1 MNTSAFPQEI
11 GFDTSPLPANF
22 IPYIANNMF
31 AFYSSTQP
39 ITPASFDED
48 ISYPKAGRIS
58 TYFERKHLI
67 RSLEEVAKTP
77 TGRAALR
84 AFYYNT
90 KQQQDQN
97 PSFRYGIL
105 IPANCPHI
113 GLCHLDRGII
123 EINKKNIQS
132 LVTENSG
139 NQSQKA
145 QENASLFLYGTTVLH
160 EAIHIRQAQS
170 GLSASYDPMIR
181 NHLNVYLDALP
192 QALSNQ
198 LITESNNPILQQAF
212 HIDESSI
219 QEHQHISTNNPHQ
232 LTNYS
237 THKIQQY
244 TRNFLS
250 PIEATP
256 TSNQAQLYT
265 KWKYLRQ
272 NLYLKPYDS
281 EGNNQHRE
289 TFVQYFNT
297 ASNTSLTF
305 IPLLPQSFHNT
316 LTQHSQEILAHCS
329 TEQITALQRFLNGKQ
344 KFPEELFPDKK
355 SKAYQA
361 AKNFETFIVDIDTS
375 FQALSELT
383 TEITNGNCEAQ
394 KKDKKIKTNLKK
406 RCGISLSATSQT
418 SEPISTNTT
427 HTTIQTHAQNIT
439 NNINNPTISAQQQK
453 NMS

>member
-22 IPYIANNMF
+22 IPYIANTMF

-48 ISYPKAGRIS
+48 ISYPKAGRIA
-58 TYFERKHLI
+58 TYFERKYLI
-67 RSLEEVAKTP
+67 KSLEEVAKTP

-90 KQQQDQN
+90 KQQQEQN

-132 LVTENSG
+132 LVNENAG
-139 NQSQKA
+139 NQSQKLK
-145 QENASLFLYGTTVLH
+145 ENASLFLYGTTVLH

-212 HIDESSI
+212 HVDESSI
-219 QEHQHISTNNPHQ
+219 QEYHHVSTNNPQQ
-232 LTNYS
+232 LTHYS
-237 THKIQQY
+237 ANKIQQY
-244 TRNFLS
+244 TQDFLS
-250 PIEATP
+250 PIETIAQ
-256 TSNQAQLYT
+256 SNHPQLHT

-272 NLYLKPYDS
+272 NLYLKSYAS
-281 EGNNQHRE
+281 EENNLHRV
-289 TFVQYFNT
+289 TFVQYFKT
-297 ASNTSLTF
+297 ATNTSLTF
-305 IPLLPQSFHNT
+305 ASLLPQSFHNAFN
-316 LTQHSQEILAHCS
+316 QHSQEIISHCS
-329 TEQITALQRFLNGKQ
+329 KEQIAALQGFLNGKQ
-344 KFPEELFPDKK
+344 KFPEELFLDKE

-361 AKNFETFIVDIDTS
+361 AKNFESFILEVDSS
-375 FQALSELT
+375 FQTPSKST
-383 TEITNGNCEAQ
+383 PKITNGNNEAKETPILQ
-394 KKDKKIKTNLKK
+394 EQDAI
-406 RCGISLSATSQT
+406 QT
-418 SEPISTNTT
+418 TTLPHNEPINASTPSS
-427 HTTIQTHAQNIT
+427 TIQTNAQNIT
-439 NNINNPTISAQQQK
+439 NENSNCPSIQKTPNNTK
-453 NMS
+453 